1 MARKRLVKGA
11 NAAALEERISRV
23 PADIGK
29 SSGSG
34 DDESIFGA
42 IRAMDDE
49 APPRAEDKT
58 RKIDFSVA
66 EREAIARCCLD
77 YRNRMPTY
85 LQSTQRELKIIDSV
99 IKKCKSAKS
108 DKSD

>member
-23 PADIGK
+23 PADIAKG
-29 SSGSG
+29 SGSG
-34 DDESIFGA
+34 DDASIFGA
-42 IRAMDDE
+42 IRAME
-49 APPRAEDKT
+49 KKTPPKT
-58 RKIDFSVA
+58 EGKAREIDFSEA

-85 LQSTQRELKIIDSV
+85 LQSVQRELKIIDSV
-99 IKKCKSAKS
+99 IKKCKSSKK
-108 DKSD
+108 D